1 MVYTKNTR
9 IPNSID
15 ICLKSSIRFK
25 IFTHEEGWK
34 KKNSKFCFSNGIR
47 KILNLKKKFIF
58 LIANIKNNFFK
69 IKKY

>member
-34 KKNSKFCFSNGIR
+34 KKNSKFCFSNGVR
-47 KILNLKKKFIF
+47 QILNLKNIIF
-58 LIANIKNNFFK
+58 LIANIKNNFF
-69 IKKY
+69 